1 MIQTKIK
8 ISAKELDEF
17 INQGKEKLYNREQLY
32 ELLTNGCKSLLYLL
46 ASYILIDYNKY
57 DEAKYC
63 FDLFDK
69 TKSDD
74 KDSYIVF
81 KDDIGQYEI
90 SKRDYY
96 GLKGQ
101 IYAAFPKYHKK
112 ALEYFKK
119 CNIYE
124 AKKEGVKDKLNLYS
138 FRNFNE
144 HTLSDLI
151 NETVTTCNPHKMND
165 PFDTLFYHW
174 LEYRIDKG
182 YSQNKD
188 AAELYRESSKYYRIR
203 SFSEQSK
210 DVYPWQNTLMWSHYA
225 DNHKGICVEYSFSEK
240 FLFQQ
245 CNEELVCFNRICYED
260 AICDLTKDEDAN
272 GYRMLFTKSV
282 DWKYENECRLLSY
295 NPEIEGDFYS
305 IPLDKDSTIK
315 AVYFGL
321 RCQEQTIETVKNILR
336 EEKDITFY
344 KMKKNPKNI
353 YKLECYKI

>member
-1 MIQTKIK
+1 MRADI
-8 ISAKELDEF
+8 
-17 INQGKEKLYNREQLY
+17 INCEQIIPRKLYKYYSVNDNLF
-32 ELLTNGCKSLLYLL
+32 N
-46 ASYILIDYNKY
+46 LIRNHSCWFSKP
-57 DEAKYC
+57 
-63 FDLFDK
+63 
-69 TKSDD
+69 SD
-74 KDSYIVF
+74 F
-81 KDDIGQYEI
+81 
-90 SKRDYY
+90 
-96 GLKGQ
+96 
-101 IYAAFPKYHKK
+101 
-112 ALEYFKK
+112 
-119 CNIYE
+119 
-124 AKKEGVKDKLNLYS
+124 
-138 FRNFNE
+138 
-144 HTLSDLI
+144 
-151 NETVTTCNPHKMND
+151 ND
-165 PFDTLFYHW
+165 PFDCNLDISIGRNPKEIMHNMDKSSMLRLLYDA
-174 LEYRIDKG
+174 LSQKGDDVIDAGARIIKKPFLLK
-182 YSQNKD
+182 NIIN
-188 AAELYRESSKYYRIR
+188 EIHKYYI
-203 SFSEQSK
+203 
-210 DVYPWQNTLMWSHYA
+210 DQNIGVFCLSQDPANILMWSHYA

-245 CNEELVCFNRICYED
+245 CDEELVCFNRICFED